1 MTIRGGAVGASLKA
15 RRCEGEESLLL
26 GHRDSLVY
34 PSRTRN
40 AECVAPLEDR
50 SPAIAGLL
58 SKPSDGLEPSTPLLT
73 MRCEA
78 QMGATVARLFA
89 DFRGR

>member
-15 RRCEGEESLLL
+15 RRCEGEEVRPL

-40 AECVAPLEDR
+40 AEALP
-50 SPAIAGLL
+50 
-58 SKPSDGLEPSTPLLT
+58 
-73 MRCEA
+73 
-78 QMGATVARLFA
+78 F
-89 DFRGR
+89 